1 MKKIYIFTFGCS
13 SRYLDGEK
21 YKLFFKKNGY
31 LITESLEEADYI
43 LLNTCAFRKN
53 EEDIAIDRLIE
64 FQKRKKQSAEIV
76 IMGCLPAIN
85 NERMKK
91 YFSGQSIIPKEI
103 TKINS
108 LFNAKINI
116 EDISDSNTF
125 AFHRP
130 KKLTEIIK
138 TLPQVS
144 KKNLVSKVFKY
155 GMAKIF
161 QNKIADEKENLY
173 YIRIINGCL
182 GNCSY
187 CAIKYAIGN
196 ARSKPVDKII
206 SEIENILSSKNNIR
220 IALIGD
226 DTGAYGLD
234 INSTFAD
241 LLGKLTRIEGIKQ
254 INIEEINIHWLV
266 KDYENISTALKN
278 PKFKHL
284 WLALQSGSEKIL
296 RLMNRPILKS
306 PRETSKLL
314 SNLKEA
320 NQNLIY
326 KGQYI
331 IGFPGETLEDVN
343 LTIENILESKFDEVN
358 LFKFD
363 PKPNTL
369 AEKMPDQI
377 KDKEKNSR
385 IRYIKNKLKNKKIK
399 VFTNN

>member
-1 MKKIYIFTFGCS
+1 MKKIYIFSFGCS
-13 SRYLDGEK
+13 NRYLDGEK

-43 LLNTCAFRKN
+43 LLNTCAFRKS
-53 EEDIAIDRLIE
+53 EEDIAIEKLIE
-64 FQKRKKQSAEIV
+64 FQKRKKQGAEI
-76 IMGCLPAIN
+76 IITGCLPAIN
-85 NERMKK
+85 NERMRKH
-91 YFSGQSIIPKEI
+91 FSGQSITPKEI

-108 LFNAKINI
+108 IFNASIRIENI
-116 EDISDSNTF
+116 PDSNTF
-125 AFHRP
+125 PFHRP

-138 TLPQVS
+138 TLPHVS
-144 KKNLVSKVFKY
+144 KKNLVSKIFKY
-155 GMAKIF
+155 GAAKIF
-161 QNKIADEKENLY
+161 QNKIADEKESLY

-196 ARSKPVDKII
+196 ARSKSMDQIF
-206 SEIENILSSKNNIR
+206 SEIENILSSKNDIK
-220 IALIGD
+220 IVLIGD

-241 LLGKLTRIEGIKQ
+241 LLDKLTNIEEIRQ

-266 KDYENISTALKN
+266 KDYKNISAVLKN

-284 WLALQSGSEKIL
+284 WLALQSGSERIL

-306 PRETSKLL
+306 PREISKLL
-314 SNLKEA
+314 SDLKRA

-331 IGFPGETLEDVN
+331 IGFPSETMEDVN
-343 LTIENILESKFDEVN
+343 LTIENTLESKFDEVN

-369 AEKMPDQI
+369 AEKMQNQI
-377 KDKEKNSR
+377 EDKEKNSR
-385 IRYIKNKLKNKKIK
+385 IRYIKNKLEKKKIK